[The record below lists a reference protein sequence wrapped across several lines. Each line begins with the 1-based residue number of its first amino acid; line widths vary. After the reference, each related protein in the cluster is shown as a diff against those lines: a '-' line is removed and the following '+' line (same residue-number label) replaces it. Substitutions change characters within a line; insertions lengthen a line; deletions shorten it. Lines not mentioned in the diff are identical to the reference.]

1 LPDAAPPFGRGR
13 PNAIAPTVT
22 ARTLESRA
30 DTPDDR
36 RRSDRH
42 VVAYLAFLSALMA
55 VSIDTALPAFDE
67 IRDHFDLASADN
79 RVSLIITSFFVGA
92 AIGHLFYGPF
102 SDRFGRGPVLRAG
115 MIVYVLGAAGAT
127 FAPSMTMLF
136 VFRFV
141 WGLGAAGSGVLRVAI
156 ARDLYAG
163 NRMARVMSVVMAV
176 FLIAPVI
183 APTIGEGLVRLGG
196 WRLTMAAPGLMAIG
210 AIVWSFRFGETLPV
224 ERRRPLAFGPTFTAF
239 RAVCSSPMTLGN
251 TLALSFTF
259 GAFYSFLGSSQPIL
273 DEIYGRG
280 HQFAAFFAVAATA
293 MGLVLFAG
301 SRLMDRAG
309 ATRVGVGS
317 LIATVTLSVGQL
329 AVCLVTDG
337 RPSVGVWFALIVAM
351 ICSTS
356 LVGPTLTS
364 LAMEPMGHMAG
375 TASAVVGMM
384 STAAGAGLSAL
395 IDSQIDS
402 TVTPMAV
409 GFVVYGT
416 IALGFALWACRFRT
430 P

>member
-1 LPDAAPPFGRGR
+1 M
-13 PNAIAPTVT
+13 T
-22 ARTLESRA
+22 AGTLESRA
-30 DTPDDR
+30 DAPDDR

-42 VVAYLAFLSALMA
+42 VVLYLAFLSALMA

-67 IRDHFDLASADN
+67 IRDHFDLVAADN
-79 RVSLIITSFFVGA
+79 RVSLIITSFFIGA
-92 AIGHLFYGPF
+92 ALGHLFYGPF

-127 FAPSMTMLF
+127 FATSMTALL

-156 ARDLYAG
+156 ARDLYEG

-183 APTIGEGLVRLGG
+183 APTIGEGLVRVGG

-210 AIVWSFRFGETLPV
+210 AIVWSYRFGETLPV
-224 ERRRPLAFGPTFTAF
+224 DRRRPLAFGPTFKAF
-239 RAVCSSPMTLGN
+239 GAVCRSPMTLGN
-251 TLALSFTF
+251 TLALCFTF

-280 HQFAAFFAVAATA
+280 DQFAAFFAVAATA
-293 MGLVLFAG
+293 MGIVLFTG
-301 SRLMDRAG
+301 SRMMDHHG
-309 ATRVGVGS
+309 ATRLGIGS
-317 LIATVTLSVGQL
+317 LVATVVLSTGQL
-329 AVCLVTDG
+329 VVCLATDG
-337 RPSVGVWFALIVAM
+337 RPSVWVWFVSIVAM

-356 LVGPTLTS
+356 LVGPTLTA

-384 STAAGAGLSAL
+384 SIAAGAGLSAV

-409 GFVVYGT
+409 GFVVYCT
-416 IALGFALWACRFRT
+416 IALGFALWAYRHRT
-430 P
+430 TR

>member
-1 LPDAAPPFGRGR
+1 M
-13 PNAIAPTVT
+13 T
-22 ARTLESRA
+22 AETLESLA
-30 DTPDDR
+30 DVPDDR

-42 VVAYLAFLSALMA
+42 VVVYLAFLSALMA

-67 IRDHFDLASADN
+67 IRDHFDLVAADN
-79 RVSLIITSFFVGA
+79 RVSLIITSFFIGA
-92 AIGHLFYGPF
+92 AVGHLFYGPF

-127 FAPSMTMLF
+127 FAPSMTWLL

-156 ARDLYAG
+156 ARDLYEG

-183 APTIGEGLVRLGG
+183 APTIGEGLVSLGG
-196 WRLTMAAPGLMAIG
+196 WRLTMAAPGLMGIG

-224 ERRRPLAFGPTFTAF
+224 DRRRPLAFGPTFKAF
-239 RAVCSSPMTLGN
+239 GAVCRSPMTLGN
-251 TLALSFTF
+251 TLALCFTF

-280 HQFAAFFAVAATA
+280 DQFAAFFAVAATT
-293 MGLVLFAG
+293 MGIVLFTG
-301 SRLMDRAG
+301 SRMMDRHG
-309 ATRVGVGS
+309 ATRLGIGS
-317 LIATVTLSVGQL
+317 LVATVVLSAGQL
-329 AVCLVTDG
+329 VVCLASDG
-337 RPSVGVWFALIVAM
+337 RPSVWVWFVFITAM

-384 STAAGAGLSAL
+384 STAAGAGLSAV

-402 TVTPMAV
+402 TVTPMAA
-409 GFVVYGT
+409 GFVVYCT
-416 IALGFALWACRFRT
+416 IALGFALWAYRFRT
-430 P
+430 ALTTGALTNAQRSG

>member
-337 RPSVGVWFALIVAM
+337 RPSVWVWFALIVAM

>member
-30 DTPDDR
+30 NAPDDR

-317 LIATVTLSVGQL
+317 LIATVTLSLGQL

-337 RPSVGVWFALIVAM
+337 RPSVWVWFALIVAM

>member
-1 LPDAAPPFGRGR
+1 
-13 PNAIAPTVT
+13 
-22 ARTLESRA
+22 
-30 DTPDDR
+30 
-36 RRSDRH
+36 
-42 VVAYLAFLSALMA
+42 
-55 VSIDTALPAFDE
+55 
-67 IRDHFDLASADN
+67 
-79 RVSLIITSFFVGA
+79 
-92 AIGHLFYGPF
+92 
-102 SDRFGRGPVLRAG
+102 
-115 MIVYVLGAAGAT
+115 
-127 FAPSMTMLF
+127 
-136 VFRFV
+136 
-141 WGLGAAGSGVLRVAI
+141 
-156 ARDLYAG
+156 
-163 NRMARVMSVVMAV
+163 V

-280 HQFAAFFAVAATA
+280 DQFAAFFAAAATA

-337 RPSVGVWFALIVAM
+337 RPSVWVWFALIVAM